1 MKQLIIG
8 IYDDGYDY
16 TINFLDIENGLVNCK
31 TYTKYDIETNTN
43 IDDKLKEFGNILSY
57 NYYDDK
63 LNKFIKN
70 NYSEYKIVITC
81 DNGFIDIL

>member
-16 TINFLDIENGLVNCK
+16 TINFLDIEDDLVNCI
-31 TYTKYDIETNTN
+31 TYTRYDIENNTN
-43 IDDKLKEFGNILSY
+43 IDDKLKELGKILSY

-63 LNKFIKN
+63 LDKFIKD
-70 NYSEYKIVITC
+70 NYSEYKIVIVC
-81 DNGFIDIL
+81 DNGYIV